1 MKFGLFSLMPQ
12 RDRDRPQVDVFAEV
26 ADQVRVVE
34 QMGFD
39 IAWFAEHH
47 FSNYSIC
54 PSPLIGAA
62 YCAAQTSTIKLGTG
76 VLVLPLYHP
85 IRMVEEIA
93 QVDGL
98 SNGRLVVGIGSG
110 YQEFEF
116 ERFGQKLGEASER
129 TLEILDII
137 ELAMTREEF
146 SYDGKYYTQP
156 STPMS
161 IRPVQQPMPPVYVAG
176 FANQPK
182 VQNRVAMSGYVP
194 FVTAG
199 YRPASVLADMRRIY
213 EQAHRDAG
221 KDPATMPFACQR
233 MVYVTDSREDA
244 LDAAENARYTGR
256 VALSMRGGYQE
267 LDGAMLRDIPAEG
280 EPSLEQIV
288 DNLIIGDAETCAEKL
303 VAELKLLQ
311 PSHYSCFMQFGRMD
325 GKRVRRSID
334 AFGEKV
340 LPAVKEALG
349 DLDAIGAQAPVPTP
363 MVAAE

>member
-12 RDRDRPQVDVFAEV
+12 RDRDRSQVDIFAEV
-26 ADQVRVVE
+26 AEQVRVVE
-34 QMGFD
+34 QMDFD

-47 FSNYSIC
+47 FSNYSVC
-54 PSPLIGAA
+54 PSPLLAA
-62 YCAAQTSTIKLGTG
+62 AFCAGQTSTIRLGTG

-93 QVDGL
+93 QLDGL

-116 ERFGQKLGEASER
+116 ERFGQRLEEASER
-129 TLEILDII
+129 TLEILDLI
-137 ELAMTREEF
+137 ELAMTRDEF

-156 STPMS
+156 PTPMC

-182 VQNRVAMSGYVP
+182 VQHRVATSGYVP

-199 YRPASVLADMRRIY
+199 YRPASVLADMRRVY
-213 EQAHRDAG
+213 EKAHADTGR
-221 KDPATMPFACQR
+221 DPATMPFACQR
-233 MVYVTDSREDA
+233 MVYVTDSRQDA

-256 VALSMRGGYQE
+256 VALSMRGNYQE
-267 LDGAMLRDIPAEG
+267 LDGAMLREMPAEG

-288 DNLIIGDAETCAEKL
+288 DNVIIGDAETCAEKL
-303 VAELKLLQ
+303 VAELELLQ

-340 LPAVKEALG
+340 LPAVRKALG
-349 DLDAIGAQAPVPTP
+349 DLEAIGAPAPVPAP
-363 MVAAE
+363 MAAAE